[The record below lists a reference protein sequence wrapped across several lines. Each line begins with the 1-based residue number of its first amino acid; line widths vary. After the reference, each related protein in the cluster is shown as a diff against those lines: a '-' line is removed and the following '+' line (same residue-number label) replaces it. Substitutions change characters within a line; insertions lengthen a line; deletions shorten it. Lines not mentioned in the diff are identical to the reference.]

1 MPSAAVRAV
10 RHRRRSGARYERHR
24 AGPARVVPGSWRDDF
39 GGGAIGMRS
48 TQPHSKKRAPPA
60 WLLGLT
66 NASFGFYTGF
76 LVLSLPQALTARHV
90 FETAIASTT
99 AIVVSPTIYSFLL
112 GPILDVRFSRRAYA
126 TALTIVSAA
135 MLGVSVLSIESAF
148 LLKVAATS
156 PDEAT

>member
-1 MPSAAVRAV
+1 M
-10 RHRRRSGARYERHR
+10 
-24 AGPARVVPGSWRDDF
+24 
-39 GGGAIGMRS
+39 
-48 TQPHSKKRAPPA
+48 
-60 WLLGLT
+60 
-66 NASFGFYTGF
+66 
-76 LVLSLPQALTARHV
+76 
-90 FETAIASTT
+90 
-99 AIVVSPTIYSFLL
+99 VSPTIYSFLF